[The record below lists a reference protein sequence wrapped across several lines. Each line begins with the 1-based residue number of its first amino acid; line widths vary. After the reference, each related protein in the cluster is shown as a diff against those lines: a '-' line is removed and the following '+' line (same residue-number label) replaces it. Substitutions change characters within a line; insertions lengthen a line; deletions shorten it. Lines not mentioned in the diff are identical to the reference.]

1 MKKTIIVLIHIG
13 YWALY
18 LVFILL
24 ILGILNMGSK
34 MKGTDV
40 FFTLQFGVVM
50 GSFAILPAIFGFYSF
65 YILLFDKF
73 LIQKKILLLFIFG
86 CVAAFLSGVIAA
98 MSLQIMSLFKLCS
111 GIFNDGF
118 NSAIAIT
125 NFMALIAVLNGGM
138 ALLIKG
144 FIRWYDDIKLK
155 EDLNKKNFETELALI
170 KSQINP
176 HFLFNTLNNID
187 ILIEKDAIKASNY
200 LNKLSD
206 IMRFMLYETKTE
218 KIPLSKEL
226 NYIEKYIELQKIRTA
241 NPDFIH
247 YTIDGNTEGVFIAPM
262 LLIPFIENAFKHSEG
277 VKTGNV
283 IAINLL
289 INNDLIQFNC
299 INKYVLN
306 TNDIKE
312 ENSGLGNQLIQKRLA
327 LLYPNTHTL
336 TTDNKED
343 VYGVDLI
350 ILRH

>member
-1 MKKTIIVLIHIG
+1 MKKSIIISLHVG
-13 YWALY
+13 YWLLY
-18 LVFILL
+18 LVLFLFILAL
-24 ILGILNMGSK
+24 LTMPNKTPLTHIIFESQL
-34 MKGTDV
+34 
-40 FFTLQFGVVM
+40 VVLLANF
-50 GSFAILPAIFGFYSF
+50 SILPAVLGFYSF

-73 LIQKKILLLFIFG
+73 LVQKRILLLFILGILVACFSG
-86 CVAAFLSGVIAA
+86 VVAAS
-98 MSLQIMSLFKLCS
+98 MLQILSLFKLCS

-118 NSAIAIT
+118 DSAIVIT
-125 NFMALIAVLNGGM
+125 NAMALIAVLNGGM

-155 EDLNKKNFETELALI
+155 EDLNKKNFEIELALI

-187 ILIEKDAIKASNY
+187 VLIEKDAFKASNY

-206 IMRFMLYETKTE
+206 IMRFMLYETKIE

-241 NPDFIH
+241 NPDFIQ
-247 YTIDGNTEGVFIAPM
+247 YEIEGNTEGVFIVPM

-277 VKTGNV
+277 IKTGNV
-283 IAINLL
+283 ITIKVL

-299 INKYVLN
+299 INKYILN
-306 TNDIKE
+306 NDDIKE

-336 TTDNKED
+336 TIDNKEGAYD
-343 VYGVDLI
+343 VNLI
-350 ILRH
+350 ILK